1 MGKDSRLSAIG
12 IPLGVVIVIALFVI
26 PVPPLVLS
34 VLISANIVAALVVL
48 AIALQVKRPLEFS
61 VFPTL
66 LLVATLFR
74 LALNVAVT
82 RLVLL
87 RANAGAVISAFGHFV
102 VGGSLVV
109 GLVIFLIL
117 IIIQFVVVTNGAGR
131 VAEVAARFT
140 LDAMPGKQMAIDAD
154 LNAGL
159 IKADDAKRRRE
170 EIGKEAD
177 FYGAMDGASRF
188 VKGDA
193 IAALVIVLVNLVG
206 GLVVG
211 IVVTRSGD
219 QDNSFGHDVVAQF
232 RRHSRAVTLAGAVL
246 AVLGLVPGM
255 PMIPFLP
262 VGAAA
267 AVLGWQLTK
276 KDGAAAAEPETSST
290 AQQPVELTPATMAG
304 ELRVEAVELRLATD
318 YQALLEPDQSG
329 ELPTKV
335 RSLRKV
341 IATELG
347 FVVPLVAIRTD
358 VLSTPGEYKISV
370 HGVQVASGT
379 TITGAMLAIGPGAE
393 NLDGDRT
400 TDPVFGLPAVVV
412 PPSARAKALLAGA
425 TVLDRTSLVVTHLGE
440 VIRSYAPDLLS
451 LQQVKL
457 LMDVV
462 RQTDP
467 AVIDELTGA
476 QVTAGDVL
484 RACRGL
490 LSEKVPIRGFVRVLE
505 ALAEQARVSKGP
517 EGMLE
522 AARTALGAT
531 ICETWARDGH
541 LAVIVLSP
549 QTEAL
554 LASSVVQTETGT
566 ALGAPVEVLA
576 QVVSQAQDLA
586 RKVEDEGRRAVLVC
600 APRLRQSLHR
610 LLATRAPSL
619 AVLSVAELA
628 TGIRIDQAGVI
639 EATSP
644 ELAQAAA

>member
-1 MGKDSRLSAIG
+1 LTPPAAGPAG
-12 IPLGVVIVIALFVI
+12 PLVDGPVLVVDFGAQYAQLIARRVREAHVYSEI
-26 PVPPLVLS
+26 VPPTIS
-34 VLISANIVAALVVL
+34 VA
-48 AIALQVKRPLEFS
+48 Q
-61 VFPTL
+61 
-66 LLVATLFR
+66 LVALRHDGPAR
-74 LALNVAVT
+74 L
-82 RLVLL
+82 
-87 RANAGAVISAFGHFV
+87 H
-102 VGGSLVV
+102 
-109 GLVIFLIL
+109 
-117 IIIQFVVVTNGAGR
+117 
-131 VAEVAARFT
+131 AR
-140 LDAMPGKQMAIDAD
+140 
-154 LNAGL
+154 
-159 IKADDAKRRRE
+159 
-170 EIGKEAD
+170 
-177 FYGAMDGASRF
+177 GAM
-188 VKGDA
+188 
-193 IAALVIVLVNLVG
+193 
-206 GLVVG
+206 
-211 IVVTRSGD
+211 
-219 QDNSFGHDVVAQF
+219 
-232 RRHSRAVTLAGAVL
+232 
-246 AVLGLVPGM
+246 
-255 PMIPFLP
+255 
-262 VGAAA
+262 
-267 AVLGWQLTK
+267 
-276 KDGAAAAEPETSST
+276 
-290 AQQPVELTPATMAG
+290 
-304 ELRVEAVELRLATD
+304 
-318 YQALLEPDQSG
+318 
-329 ELPTKV
+329 
-335 RSLRKV
+335 
-341 IATELG
+341 
-347 FVVPLVAIRTD
+347 
-358 VLSTPGEYKISV
+358 
-370 HGVQVASGT
+370 
-379 TITGAMLAIGPGAE
+379 
-393 NLDGDRT
+393 
-400 TDPVFGLPAVVV
+400 
-412 PPSARAKALLAGA
+412 LAGA